1 MDIFIILGAILLAYG
16 GIILIYLKMR
26 AKERRVK
33 VSNLLHK
40 ATLSMRR
47 GNKER
52 ALIYFNSAY
61 EYSINGDNKADAAEA
76 LYNMGYIYNEEG
88 KIDVAIEYWNHAND
102 LFDEINDKQGNKKI
116 KEALKSINDK
126 FQVNI

>member
-40 ATLSMRR
+40 ATLSMCR